1 MFYWRAF
8 GGAIALVA
16 CGCACATTITVNSLS
31 AGTNDGTGCTLRD
44 AIAAVNTRLATGQCA
59 AGSGPVD
66 TINFAPPGFASVPTI
81 EFSERDPAS
90 SNAALPALLA
100 NRNLNILG
108 YRSPGYYAMRLSR
121 SLGANCRD
129 GTQDS
134 GDFRFLEVESS
145 AALYVS
151 DVYFQFGC
159 ADAPV
164 DVANDITTPKANG
177 GAIAN
182 YGTLYVNNGSFF
194 DNNANGWGGAIYNG
208 VDAQLG
214 VSSTDFSTNTAT
226 VGGGAVFVDTDN
238 FDAYAEF
245 DGTLFEQNRAYAFGT
260 TIHGG
265 AIRSRGTLVV
275 KNSTFY
281 HDAALN
287 LASDDGHELYSAGTL
302 GLSFSTFLSDG
313 SSTPHLMI
321 AANSTAFIKSSL
333 FAGGGNCAVGN
344 GASVSWYGRSIS
356 SDASC
361 GGGSNLTSTPPD
373 FETMPAYH
381 GGPTYTLALQ
391 AGSPAIA
398 ADTDCTDAYGDP
410 VTVDQRGF
418 ARPPTRC
425 DAGAYEAD
433 LIFANGFN

>member
-1 MFYWRAF
+1 MSHWHAL
-8 GGAIALVA
+8 GATVALIVSSA
-16 CGCACATTITVNSLS
+16 AVSTTITVTSLS
-31 AGTNDGTGCTLRD
+31 GGSNDGTGCTLRD
-44 AIAAVNTRLATGQCA
+44 AITAVNTHMATGQCA

-66 TINFAPPGFASVPTI
+66 TINFNPPGFASVPTI

-100 NRNLNILG
+100 GHNLNVLG
-108 YRSPGYYAMRLSR
+108 YRSPTYTGIRLSR
-121 SLGANCRD
+121 SLGANCRN
-129 GTQDS
+129 GTQDP
-134 GDFRFLEVESS
+134 GDFRFLEIESG

-151 DVYFQFGC
+151 DVDFQFGC

-164 DVANDITTPKANG
+164 DVMNDITTPKANG

-182 YGTLYVNNGSFF
+182 YGTLYVNNGYFY
-194 DNNANGWGGAIYNG
+194 DNSANGWGGAIYNG

-214 VSSTDFSTNTAT
+214 VTGCWFSTNTAT
-226 VGGGAVFVDTDN
+226 VGGCAVFVDTHN
-238 FDAYAEF
+238 FDNYAQF
-245 DGTLFEQNRAYAFGT
+245 DGSLFEQNLAYAFGT

-275 KNSTFY
+275 NNSTFY

-287 LASDDGHELYSAGTL
+287 LFSDDGHEIYSAGTL
-302 GLSFSTFLSDG
+302 GLSFSSFLSDG
-313 SSTPHLMI
+313 SSTSHLTI
-321 AANSTAFIKSSL
+321 AAGSTAFIKSSL
-333 FAGGGNCAVGN
+333 FGGGGNCSVGN
-344 GASVSWYGRSIS
+344 GASVGWYGRSIS
-356 SDASC
+356 SDPSC
-361 GGGSNLTSTPPD
+361 AGGANLTSASPGFEATPN
-373 FETMPAYH
+373 YH
-381 GGPTYTLALQ
+381 GGQTYTLALL

-398 ADTDCTDAYGDP
+398 ADADCTDVYGDP

-418 ARPPTRC
+418 ARPSTHC